1 MEWRIQSVPPADRIV
16 DVAVHR
22 PRDSLGA
29 DIDSR
34 MEIADL
40 FSDETDAA
48 RPQSK
53 PHGFFGN
60 GFSSR
65 RHKKIISSI
74 CQCHLSGPG
83 YVRNRVMTGKG
94 HVTTR

>member
-22 PRDSLGA
+22 QRDSLGA

-40 FSDETDAA
+40 FNDETDAA

-53 PHGFFGN
+53 PH
-60 GFSSR
+60 
-65 RHKKIISSI
+65 
-74 CQCHLSGPG
+74 
-83 YVRNRVMTGKG
+83 
-94 HVTTR
+94 